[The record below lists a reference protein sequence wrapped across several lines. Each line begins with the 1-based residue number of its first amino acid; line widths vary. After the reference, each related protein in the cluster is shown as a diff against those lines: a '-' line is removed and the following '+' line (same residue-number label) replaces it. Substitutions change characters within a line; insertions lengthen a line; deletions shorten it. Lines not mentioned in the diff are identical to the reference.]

1 MIVVVKPFSFAL
13 FHTHHAP
20 DAQPRAGGASLDVLR
35 FLAASFIL
43 LFHYGSTAPV
53 NLGAVMPV
61 FQQGWLATDFF
72 LFLSGYILSRAYGQR
87 LVTSHMRRTHFFLR
101 RFARLW
107 PSHILVLLA
116 FGAFVIAST
125 AAGFAPNHAEKY
137 GAADFVA
144 QAFLVHGWGMM
155 HAESWNTPTW
165 TLSVLL
171 VCYGLFSVYIPYIYK
186 RSLPVMM
193 GLSAVV
199 LLIAHGLALSL
210 AHHAFVDLPF
220 AWGLLRAV
228 PLFLLGNLIERMT
241 VGLRVSKPVFWLGMI
256 GSFLAISGLC
266 LLPRNAIIDSLI
278 LVLLGVVLAVSGGVT
293 FHENIVTHRMGRAS
307 FALFLTHSLV
317 GAVWFGIS
325 PKLIGH
331 FDLNAPAQWCLWGA
345 GVVMAIVVA
354 FLFDALIDKPL
365 SQRVSKLSFVKGGI

>member
-1 MIVVVKPFSFAL
+1 MKPFSFAIQHS
-13 FHTHHAP
+13 HTPTAE
-20 DAQPRAGGASLDVLR
+20 PRAGGASLDVLR
-35 FLAASFIL
+35 FMAASFIL

-53 NLGAVMPV
+53 NLGTVLPI

-72 LFLSGYILSRAYGQR
+72 LFLSGYILSRAYGRR

-107 PSHILVLLA
+107 PSHVLVLLA
-116 FGAFVIAST
+116 FGAFIIASS

-137 GAADFVA
+137 GLADFAA

-171 VCYGLFSVYIPYIYK
+171 VCYGLFSLYIPYIYR
-186 RSLPVMM
+186 RSLPAMVAI
-193 GLSAVV
+193 SVVV
-199 LLIAHGLALSL
+199 LFVAHGLALTL
-210 AHHAFVDLPF
+210 AHHSFVDLPF
-220 AWGLLRAV
+220 AWGLLRAI

-241 VGLRVSKPVFWLGMI
+241 INLRVSKTIFWVSIAGAFA
-256 GSFLAISGLC
+256 SISGLC
-266 LLPRNAIIDSLI
+266 LMPRNALTDSLI
-278 LVLLGVVLAVSGGVT
+278 LILLGVVLAVSGGVT

-317 GAVWFGIS
+317 GAVWFGLS
-325 PKLIGH
+325 PKLIAQLG
-331 FDLNAPAQWCLWGA
+331 LAIPAQWCLWGA
-345 GVVMAIVVA
+345 GVVMAIIVA

-365 SQRVSKLSFVKGGI
+365 SQGVSNLPFIKGGI

>member
-1 MIVVVKPFSFAL
+1 MKPFSFVIPRS
-13 FHTHHAP
+13 HHAP
-20 DAQPRAGGASLDVLR
+20 DVQPRAGGASLDVLR

-53 NLGAVMPV
+53 DLASLFPV
-61 FQQGWLATDFF
+61 FRQGWLATDFF

-116 FGAFVIAST
+116 FGAFVLTSS

-137 GAADFVA
+137 GVTDFFA

-165 TLSVLL
+165 TLSALL
-171 VCYGLFSVYIPYIYK
+171 VCYGLFSVYISYVYK
-186 RSLPVMM
+186 RGLPVMI
-193 GLSAVV
+193 GLSVIV
-199 LLIAHGLALSL
+199 LLAAHGLAMTF

-220 AWGLLRAV
+220 SWALLRAI

-241 VGLRVSKPVFWLGMI
+241 AGFRVSKNVFWISITGA
-256 GSFLAISGLC
+256 FTAISGLC
-266 LLPRNAIIDSLI
+266 LLPRNAIVDSCI
-278 LVLLGVVLAVSGGVT
+278 LALLGSVLAVSGSVT
-293 FHENIVTHRMGRAS
+293 FHENVVTHRMGRAS

-317 GAVWFGIS
+317 GAVWFGLS
-325 PKLIGH
+325 PKLIAH
-331 FDLNAPAQWCLWGA
+331 FGLTVPAQWCLWGA
-345 GVVMAIVVA
+345 GVVVAIVVA

-365 SQRVSKLSFVKGGI
+365 SQWVSRRSFIKGGI

>member
-1 MIVVVKPFSFAL
+1 MKPFSFAIPRS
-13 FHTHHAP
+13 HYAS
-20 DAQPRAGGASLDVLR
+20 DVQPRAGGASLDVLR

-53 NLGAVMPV
+53 DLATLFPI
-61 FQQGWLATDFF
+61 FKQGWLATDFF

-116 FGAFVIAST
+116 FGAFVMAST
-125 AAGFAPNHAEKY
+125 AVGFAPNHAEKY
-137 GAADFVA
+137 GAADFFA

-171 VCYGLFSVYIPYIYK
+171 VCYALFSLYIPYLYK
-186 RSLPVMM
+186 RGLAVMI
-193 GLSAVV
+193 GLSVVV
-199 LLIAHGLALSL
+199 LLAAHGLALTL

-220 AWGLLRAV
+220 SWALLRAI

-241 VGLRVSKPVFWLGMI
+241 AGFRVSKTVFWISLAGA
-256 GSFLAISGLC
+256 FAAISGLC
-266 LLPRNAIIDSLI
+266 LLPRNAAIDSLI
-278 LVLLGVVLAVSGGVT
+278 LVLLGSVLAVSGGVT

-325 PKLIGH
+325 PKLIAH
-331 FDLNAPAQWCLWGA
+331 FALNAPMQWVLWGA
-345 GVVMAIVVA
+345 GVLAAVTVA
-354 FLFDALIDKPL
+354 FLFDAVVDKPL
-365 SQRVSKLSFVKGGI
+365 SQWVSKLSFVKGGI

>member
-1 MIVVVKPFSFAL
+1 VKPFSFAIPRS
-13 FHTHHAP
+13 HHAP
-20 DAQPRAGGASLDVLR
+20 DVQPRAGGASLDVLR

-53 NLGAVMPV
+53 DLATLFPI
-61 FQQGWLATDFF
+61 FKQGWLATDFF

-116 FGAFVIAST
+116 FGAFVMAST

-137 GAADFVA
+137 GAADFFA

-171 VCYGLFSVYIPYIYK
+171 VCYALFSLYIPYLYK
-186 RSLPVMM
+186 RGLAVMI
-193 GLSAVV
+193 GLSVVV
-199 LLIAHGLALSL
+199 LLAAHGLALGL
-210 AHHAFVDLPF
+210 ANHAFVDLPF
-220 AWGLLRAV
+220 SWALLRAI

-241 VGLRVSKPVFWLGMI
+241 AGLRVSRAVFWITLFGA
-256 GSFLAISGLC
+256 LAVISGLC
-266 LLPRNAIIDSLI
+266 LLPRNAMTDSLI
-278 LVLLGVVLAVSGGVT
+278 LVLLGSVLAVSGGVT

-325 PKLIGH
+325 PKLIAH
-331 FDLNAPAQWCLWGA
+331 FALNAPMQWVLWGA
-345 GVVMAIVVA
+345 GVLAAVTVA
-354 FLFDALIDKPL
+354 FLFDAVVDKPL
-365 SQRVSKLSFVKGGI
+365 SQWVSKLSFVKGGI

>member
-1 MIVVVKPFSFAL
+1 VKPFSFAIPRS
-13 FHTHHAP
+13 HHAP
-20 DAQPRAGGASLDVLR
+20 DVQPRAGGASLDVLR

-53 NLGAVMPV
+53 DLATLFPI
-61 FQQGWLATDFF
+61 FKQGWLATDFF

-116 FGAFVIAST
+116 FGAFVMAST

-137 GAADFVA
+137 GAADFFA

-171 VCYGLFSVYIPYIYK
+171 VCYALFSVYIPYVYK
-186 RSLPVMM
+186 RGLPVMI
-193 GLSAVV
+193 GLSVIV
-199 LLIAHGLALSL
+199 LLAAHGLALGL
-210 AHHAFVDLPF
+210 ANHAFVDLPF
-220 AWGLLRAV
+220 SWALLRAI

-241 VGLRVSKPVFWLGMI
+241 AGLRVPKTVFWITLFGA
-256 GSFLAISGLC
+256 LAVISGLC
-266 LLPRNAIIDSLI
+266 LLPRNAVIDSLI
-278 LVLLGVVLAVSGGVT
+278 LVLLGSVLAVSGGVT

-325 PKLIGH
+325 PKLIAH
-331 FDLNAPAQWCLWGA
+331 FALNAPMQWVLWGA
-345 GVVMAIVVA
+345 GVLAAVTVA
-354 FLFDALIDKPL
+354 FLFDAVVDKPL
-365 SQRVSKLSFVKGGI
+365 SQWVSKLSFVKGGI

>member
-1 MIVVVKPFSFAL
+1 VKPLSFAL
-13 FHTHHAP
+13 FQTHHAP

-35 FLAASFIL
+35 FMAASFIL

-53 NLGAVMPV
+53 SLATLLPV

-72 LFLSGYILSRAYGQR
+72 LLLSGYILSRAYGQR

-116 FGAFVIAST
+116 FGAFVLSSS
-125 AAGFAPNHAEKY
+125 AAGFVPNHAEKY
-137 GAADFVA
+137 GAADFIA

-165 TLSVLL
+165 TLSTLL
-171 VCYGLFSVYIPYIYK
+171 VCYGLFSVYVPFVYK
-186 RSLPVMM
+186 RSLPAMI
-193 GLSAVV
+193 GLSLAV
-199 LLIAHGLALSL
+199 LLVAHGLALGL

-220 AWGLLRAV
+220 AWGLLRAI

-241 VGLRVSKPVFWLGMI
+241 AGLRVSKTVFW
-256 GSFLAISGLC
+256 GSLAFSLFAVSALS
-266 LLPRNAIIDSLI
+266 LLPRNACVDSLI
-278 LVLLGVVLAVSGGVT
+278 LILLGLVLAVSGGVT
-293 FHENIVTHRMGRAS
+293 FHENIITHRMGRAS

-317 GAVWFGIS
+317 GAVWFGLS
-325 PKLIGH
+325 PKLIAH
-331 FDLNAPAQWCLWGA
+331 FNAGMTAQWALWGM
-345 GVVMAIVVA
+345 GVWVAMLLA
-354 FLFDALIDKPL
+354 FLFDAWVDKPL
-365 SQRVSKLSFVKGGI
+365 SQWVSKQPVIKGGI

>member
-1 MIVVVKPFSFAL
+1 VKPFSFAIPRS
-13 FHTHHAP
+13 HHAP
-20 DAQPRAGGASLDVLR
+20 DVQPRAGGASLDVLR

-53 NLGAVMPV
+53 DLATLFPI
-61 FQQGWLATDFF
+61 FKQGWLATDFF

-137 GAADFVA
+137 GVADFFA

-171 VCYGLFSVYIPYIYK
+171 VCYALFSVYIPYVYK
-186 RSLPVMM
+186 RGLPVMI
-193 GLSAVV
+193 GLSVIV
-199 LLIAHGLALSL
+199 LLAAHGLALSL
-210 AHHAFVDLPF
+210 ANHAFVDLPF
-220 AWGLLRAV
+220 SWALLRAI

-241 VGLRVSKPVFWLGMI
+241 AGLRVPKMVFWITLFGA
-256 GSFLAISGLC
+256 FAVISGLC
-266 LLPRNAIIDSLI
+266 LLPRNAAIDSLI
-278 LVLLGVVLAVSGGVT
+278 LVLLGSVLAVSGGVT

-325 PKLIGH
+325 PKLIAH
-331 FDLNAPAQWCLWGA
+331 FALNAPMQWVFWGA
-345 GVVMAIVVA
+345 GVLAAITVA
-354 FLFDALIDKPL
+354 FLFDAVVDKPL
-365 SQRVSKLSFVKGGI
+365 SQWVSKLSFVKGGI

>member
-1 MIVVVKPFSFAL
+1 MKPFSFAMPRS
-13 FHTHHAP
+13 HHAP
-20 DAQPRAGGASLDVLR
+20 DVQLRPGGASLDVLR
-35 FLAASFIL
+35 FMAASFIL

-53 NLGAVMPV
+53 DFATLFPI
-61 FQQGWLATDFF
+61 FKQGWLATDFF

-87 LVTSHMRRTHFFLR
+87 LVTSRMRRTHFFLR

-107 PSHILVLLA
+107 PSHILVLLT
-116 FGAFVIAST
+116 FGAFVLAST
-125 AAGFAPNHAEKY
+125 AAGFAPNHVEKY
-137 GAADFVA
+137 GGTDFFA

-165 TLSVLL
+165 TLSALL

-186 RSLPVMM
+186 RSLPVLA
-193 GLSAVV
+193 GISVVV
-199 LLIAHGLALSL
+199 LLVAHALAQSL

-220 AWGLLRAV
+220 AWGLLRAI

-241 VGLRVSKPVFWLGMI
+241 ANVRVSKTSFWISIAGALV
-256 GSFLAISGLC
+256 AISGLC
-266 LLPRNAIIDSLI
+266 LLPRNAMTDSLI

-317 GAVWFGIS
+317 GAVWFGLS
-325 PKLIGH
+325 PKLIAH
-331 FDLNAPAQWCLWGA
+331 FGWSPPAQWCLWGA
-345 GVVMAIVVA
+345 GVVTAIVVA
-354 FLFDALIDKPL
+354 FLFDSLIDKPL
-365 SQRVSKLSFVKGGI
+365 SQWVSKRSFVKGGI

>member
-1 MIVVVKPFSFAL
+1 MKPFSFAL
-13 FHTHHAP
+13 FQTHHAP

-35 FLAASFIL
+35 FMAASFIL

-53 NLGAVMPV
+53 DLASLFPI
-61 FQQGWLATDFF
+61 FKQGWLATDFF

-107 PSHILVLLA
+107 PSHIVVLLA
-116 FGAFVIAST
+116 FGAFVLAAS

-137 GAADFVA
+137 GMMDFVA
-144 QAFLVHGWGMM
+144 QAFLIHGWGMM
-155 HAESWNTPTW
+155 HTESWNTPTW

-171 VCYGLFSVYIPYIYK
+171 VCYGLFSVYIPYIYR
-186 RSLPVMM
+186 RSLPVMA
-193 GLSAVV
+193 GLSVIV
-199 LLIAHGLALSL
+199 LLIAHGLALLL

-241 VGLRVSKPVFWLGMI
+241 ANFRVSKTVFWI
-256 GSFLAISGLC
+256 GVAGAFVAISGLC
-266 LLPRNAIIDSLI
+266 LLPRNAVMDSLI
-278 LVLLGVVLAVSGGVT
+278 LALLGVVLAVSGGVT

-325 PKLIGH
+325 PKLITH
-331 FDLNAPAQWCLWGA
+331 FGLTASAQWCLWGA
-345 GVVMAIVVA
+345 GVVAAIVAA
-354 FLFDALIDKPL
+354 FLFDALVDKPL
-365 SQRVSKLSFVKGGI
+365 SQRVSKLSFIKGGI

>member
-1 MIVVVKPFSFAL
+1 MKPFSFAMPRS
-13 FHTHHAP
+13 HHAP
-20 DAQPRAGGASLDVLR
+20 DVQPRAGGASLDVLR

-43 LFHYGSTAPV
+43 LFHYGNTAPV
-53 NLGAVMPV
+53 DLASLFPI
-61 FQQGWLATDFF
+61 FKQGWLATDFF

-116 FGAFVIAST
+116 FGAFVIASS

-137 GAADFVA
+137 GAADFFA

-171 VCYGLFSVYIPYIYK
+171 VCYALFSVYIPYVYK
-186 RSLPVMM
+186 RGLAIMI
-193 GLSAVV
+193 GLSVVV
-199 LLIAHGLALSL
+199 LLAAHGLALTL
-210 AHHAFVDLPF
+210 AHHTFVDLPF
-220 AWGLLRAV
+220 NWALLRAI

-241 VGLRVSKPVFWLGMI
+241 AGLRVSKAVFWI
-256 GSFLAISGLC
+256 GLFGAFVAISGLC
-266 LLPRNAIIDSLI
+266 LLPRNAAIDSLI
-278 LVLLGVVLAVSGGVT
+278 LVLLGSVLAVSGGVT
-293 FHENIVTHRMGRAS
+293 FHENIVPHRMGRAS

-325 PKLIGH
+325 PKLIAH
-331 FDLNAPAQWCLWGA
+331 FALNAPMQWGLWGA
-345 GVVMAIVVA
+345 GVLAAVTVA
-354 FLFDALIDKPL
+354 FLFDALVDKPL
-365 SQRVSKLSFVKGGI
+365 SQWVSRLSFVKGGI

>member
-1 MIVVVKPFSFAL
+1 MVVKPFSFAIL
-13 FHTHHAP
+13 NSHHAP
-20 DAQPRAGGASLDVLR
+20 DAHPRAGGASLDVLR

-53 NLGAVMPV
+53 DFATLFPV
-61 FQQGWLATDFF
+61 FKQGWLATDFF

-116 FGAFVIAST
+116 FGAFIIAAT

-137 GAADFVA
+137 GAADFFA

-171 VCYGLFSVYIPYIYK
+171 VCYGLFSVYIPYVY
-186 RSLPVMM
+186 RRALPVMI
-193 GLSAVV
+193 GLSVVV
-199 LLIAHGLALSL
+199 LLAAHGLALGV
-210 AHHAFVDLPF
+210 AHHALVDLPF
-220 AWGLLRAV
+220 TWGLLRAV

-241 VGLRVSKPVFWLGMI
+241 AGLRVSKTVFWLGMT
-256 GSFLAISGLC
+256 GSFLGISLLC
-266 LLPRNAIIDSLI
+266 LLPRNAVIDSVI

-317 GAVWFGIS
+317 GAVWFGLS
-325 PKLIGH
+325 PKLIAH
-331 FDLNAPAQWCLWGA
+331 FGLNAPAQWGLWCT
-345 GVVMAIVVA
+345 GVVVAIAVA
-354 FLFDALIDKPL
+354 FVFDALVDKPL
-365 SQRVSKLSFVKGGI
+365 SQRVSRLSFVKGGI

>member
-1 MIVVVKPFSFAL
+1 VKPFSFAIPRS
-13 FHTHHAP
+13 HHAP
-20 DAQPRAGGASLDVLR
+20 DVQPRAGGASLDVLR
-35 FLAASFIL
+35 FMAASFIL

-53 NLGAVMPV
+53 DFATLFPI
-61 FQQGWLATDFF
+61 FKQGWLATDFF

-116 FGAFVIAST
+116 FGAFVAAS
-125 AAGFAPNHAEKY
+125 AAVGFAPNHAEKY
-137 GAADFVA
+137 GVPDFFA

-155 HAESWNTPTW
+155 HTESWNTPTW

-171 VCYGLFSVYIPYIYK
+171 VCYGLFSFYIPYIYK

-193 GLSAVV
+193 GLSVIV
-199 LLIAHGLALSL
+199 LLAGHGLALSL
-210 AHHAFVDLPF
+210 AHHALVDLPF
-220 AWGLLRAV
+220 AWGLLRAI

-241 VGLRVSKPVFWLGMI
+241 TGLRVSKPVFWLSIAGA
-256 GSFLAISGLC
+256 FVAISGLS
-266 LLPRNAIIDSLI
+266 LVPRNAVIDSLI
-278 LVLLGVVLAVSGGVT
+278 LVLLGGVLAVSGGVT

-317 GAVWFGIS
+317 GAVWFGLS
-325 PKLIGH
+325 PKLIAH
-331 FDLNAPAQWCLWGA
+331 FGLSISVQWCLWGA
-345 GVVMAIVVA
+345 GVVAAIIVA
-354 FLFDALIDKPL
+354 FLFDALVDKPL
-365 SQRVSKLSFVKGGI
+365 SQQVSRLSFVKGGI

>member
-1 MIVVVKPFSFAL
+1 MKPFSFAIPRS
-13 FHTHHAP
+13 HHAP
-20 DAQPRAGGASLDVLR
+20 DVQPRGGGASLDVLR

-53 NLGAVMPV
+53 DLASLFPI
-61 FQQGWLATDFF
+61 FKQGWLATDFF

-125 AAGFAPNHAEKY
+125 AAGFAPNHTEKY
-137 GAADFVA
+137 SVADFFA

-155 HAESWNTPTW
+155 HTESWNTPTW

-171 VCYGLFSVYIPYIYK
+171 VCYALFSLYIPYVYK
-186 RSLPVMM
+186 R
-193 GLSAVV
+193 GLSVMIGLSVVV
-199 LLIAHGLALSL
+199 LLAAHGLALAL

-220 AWGLLRAV
+220 SWALLRAI

-241 VGLRVSKPVFWLGMI
+241 AGFRVSKTVFWISLLGA
-256 GSFLAISGLC
+256 FAAISALC
-266 LLPRNAIIDSLI
+266 LLPRNVAIDSLI
-278 LVLLGVVLAVSGGVT
+278 LVLLGSVLAVSGGVT

-325 PKLIGH
+325 PKLIAH
-331 FDLNAPAQWCLWGA
+331 FAFNLPMQWGLWGA
-345 GVVMAIVVA
+345 GVLAAVIVA
-354 FLFDALIDKPL
+354 FLFDALVDKPL
-365 SQRVSKLSFVKGGI
+365 SQWVSKLSFVKGGI

>member
-1 MIVVVKPFSFAL
+1 VKPFSFAIL
-13 FHTHHAP
+13 NSHHAP

-35 FLAASFIL
+35 FMAASFIL

-53 NLGAVMPV
+53 DFATLFPI
-61 FQQGWLATDFF
+61 FKQGWLATDFF

-87 LVTSHMRRTHFFLR
+87 LVTSQMRRTHFFLR

-116 FGAFVIAST
+116 FGAFVLASS
-125 AAGFAPNHAEKY
+125 AAGFAPNHTEKY
-137 GAADFVA
+137 GVMDFFA

-155 HAESWNTPTW
+155 HAEAWNTPTW
-165 TLSVLL
+165 TLSALL
-171 VCYGLFSVYIPYIYK
+171 VCYALFSVYIPYIYK
-186 RSLPVMM
+186 RGLPVMI
-193 GLSAVV
+193 GLSVV
-199 LLIAHGLALSL
+199 ILLLAHWLASTF

-220 AWGLLRAV
+220 SWALLRAI

-241 VGLRVSKPVFWLGMI
+241 ASLRVSKAVFCISIAGA
-256 GSFLAISGLC
+256 FAAVSGLC

-278 LVLLGVVLAVSGGVT
+278 LVVLGSVLAVSGSVT
-293 FHENIVTHRMGRAS
+293 FHENIITHRMGRAS

-317 GAVWFGIS
+317 GAVWFGLS
-325 PKLIGH
+325 PKLIMH
-331 FDLNAPAQWCLWGA
+331 FGLSVAVQWCLWGA
-345 GVVMAIVVA
+345 GVVAAIIVA

-365 SQRVSKLSFVKGGI
+365 SQWVSKRSFIKGGI